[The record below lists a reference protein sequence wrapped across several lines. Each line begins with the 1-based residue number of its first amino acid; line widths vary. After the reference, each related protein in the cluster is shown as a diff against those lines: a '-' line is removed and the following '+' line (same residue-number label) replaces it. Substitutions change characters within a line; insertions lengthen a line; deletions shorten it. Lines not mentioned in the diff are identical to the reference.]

1 MKIASVADV
10 KAHFSAY
17 LRSAV
22 RGPVVVTRGGRPAG
36 VLLAIEDEEELE
48 RLVLAYSPR
57 LRALLDA
64 ARQRLRAW
72 AGIPPEDFWAEVESR
87 AKSRRRTGPRTKTAG
102 APGHALHIAS
112 PQGYR
117 LTSSAQRIRGSS
129 PVAEFE

>member
-36 VLLAIEDEEELE
+36 VLLAIDDEEELE

-57 LRALLDA
+57 LRTILNA
-64 ARQRLRAW
+64 ARQRLRAG
-72 AGIPPEDFWAEVESR
+72 AGIPHEDFWQEVECDP
-87 AKSRRRTGPRTKTAG
+87 KRRRQTGPHRKST
-102 APGHALHIAS
+102 
-112 PQGYR
+112 
-117 LTSSAQRIRGSS
+117 
-129 PVAEFE
+129 